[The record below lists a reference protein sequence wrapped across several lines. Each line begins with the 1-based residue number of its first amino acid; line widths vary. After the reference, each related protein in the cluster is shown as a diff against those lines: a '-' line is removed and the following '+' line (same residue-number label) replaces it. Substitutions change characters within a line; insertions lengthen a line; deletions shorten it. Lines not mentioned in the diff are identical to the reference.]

1 MAYPALRFI
10 TFERPKEEV
19 YAIPGHGCDMECDLL
34 PQGDL
39 VDPKHGPYRWMEWC
53 EQSIRLIASTLHNQ
67 QFLFRYI
74 GRIDQ
79 WVMVADCPP
88 ALLVYSGMSVRK
100 ACHTCILP
108 SDTERCDA
116 IVNLGSIIEDTNLPL
131 ISLHQWT
138 GIVRSEDSNPLVLNP
153 YKSAAFVLLHVSF
166 STDAPALEHQELLD
180 AEQVANLY
188 NVVGTDNRQYK
199 QIVLTS
205 YWRMNVCTN
214 ETRCTNSTIASI
226 KYCIRRHLEW
236 LTSHECMKKRQL
248 GMVIYCDS
256 TVPSPV
262 SWCVGALYNPGIN
275 GHAILVDHDAD
286 QQFCYAGQSAAPKG
300 HF

>member
-1 MAYPALRFI
+1 MTYPALRFI
-10 TFERPKEEV
+10 TFERSKGATH
-19 YAIPGHGCDMECDLL
+19 AIPGHGCDMECDLL

-53 EQSIRLIASTLHNQ
+53 EQIIRLITATLHNQ
-67 QFLFRYI
+67 KFLFRYI

-88 ALLVYSGMSVRK
+88 ALLVYSGMNVRK

-131 ISLHQWT
+131 ICLRQWT
-138 GIVRSEDSNPLVLNP
+138 GIVRPEDSNPLVLKPHN
-153 YKSAAFVLLHVSF
+153 SAAFVLLHISF
-166 STDAPALEHQELLD
+166 STDAPALEHHELLD
-180 AEQVANLY
+180 AERVASLSNG
-188 NVVGTDNRQYK
+188 VGPENRRYK

-214 ETRCTNSTIASI
+214 ETRCTNSTIESI

-236 LTSHECMKKRQL
+236 LTSNECMEKQQR
-248 GMVIYCDS
+248 GMVLYCDG
-256 TVPSPV
+256 TVPVPV
-262 SWCVGALYNPGIN
+262 SWCVGALYNPGVN
-275 GHAILVDHDAD
+275 GHAILIDRDAN
-286 QQFCYAGQSAAPKG
+286 QQLCYAGQSTALKG